1 MRTLRVC
8 HLQYPRSTSSNI
20 DTHTHTHRHTDTHR
34 RRHCVSLRFVLFP
47 TISICSSGPN
57 QSCAIPASPWQRHQ
71 SILCL
76 VLKCASC
83 TGQKPSRFVYLK
95 HPDEWDARK
104 HLQLQSRHAHRVP
117 QFKAKSACHVR
128 HTLAKF
134 SQIIFVSVKM
144 LHSSL
149 MLQLAGWIRTINSS
163 YYLNCTTCW
172 IKLTHSFD

>member
-20 DTHTHTHRHTDTHR
+20 DTHTHRHTDTHR

-71 SILCL
+71 SILRL

-95 HPDEWDARK
+95 HPDEWDAR
-104 HLQLQSRHAHRVP
+104 SRPAHRVP
-117 QFKAKSACHVR
+117 QFKAKSACPVR
-128 HTLAKF
+128 HTLANFHKLF
-134 SQIIFVSVKM
+134 SFRSKCYTP
-144 LHSSL
+144 L
-149 MLQLAGWIRTINSS
+149 
-163 YYLNCTTCW
+163 
-172 IKLTHSFD
+172 